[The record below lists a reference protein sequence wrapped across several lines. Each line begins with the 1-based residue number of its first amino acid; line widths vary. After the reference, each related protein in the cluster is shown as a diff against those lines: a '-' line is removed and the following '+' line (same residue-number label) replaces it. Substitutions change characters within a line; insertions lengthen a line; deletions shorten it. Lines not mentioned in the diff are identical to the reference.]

1 MAASK
6 ECPQAPSLSFFP
18 LSKLDFSLRPISH
31 LGACSQAMLY
41 SNVYLQLK
49 FVPLQIG
56 SFYDVLPQIA
66 PAAISSN
73 TTLTMEQVD
82 QNFGFMLYRVKIPS
96 SVPGPTANISIPGL
110 ADRAIVFVDK
120 VCVNYC
126 HLTCCNQK

>member
-1 MAASK
+1 
-6 ECPQAPSLSFFP
+6 
-18 LSKLDFSLRPISH
+18 
-31 LGACSQAMLY
+31 MLY

-49 FVPLQIG
+49 FLLPLQIG

-66 PAAISSN
+66 PVAVTSN

-110 ADRAIVFVDK
+110 ADRGIVFVDK
-120 VCVNYC
+120 VCKLLSFNLLQPKMSLLYSPN
-126 HLTCCNQK
+126 LQ

>member
-1 MAASK
+1 MSNYTVEK
-6 ECPQAPSLSFFP
+6 WQA
-18 LSKLDFSLRPISH
+18 KV
-31 LGACSQAMLY
+31 Y
-41 SNVYLQLK
+41 SNVLQLK

-66 PAAISSN
+66 PSGAISSN

-110 ADRAIVFVDK
+110 ADRGIVFVNK
-120 VCVNYC
+120 VCVN
-126 HLTCCNQK
+126 